1 MKVFKTVLFVLAWLG
16 QLAAEFW
23 AGMHLWQTNMIPVRL
38 FLLGIIALTLI
49 WVLEGVLFFSGM
61 RAQKGKHPG
70 RFRRVVAWIL
80 VVLMILGCLASA
92 IATRKLRHTIDAVT
106 STQNPVSTYAVYVLK
121 EDEAQTLDDAVDY
134 DFGVTM
140 SYDAEN
146 TRAAVKQLRTYYNG
160 TLKSENFETILDMV
174 DALYHKDVGAILLCK
189 EYVPLMEDLDE
200 YESYSDDTRILC
212 EFTVEQDLSTSQNLP
227 ASTDPES
234 DQTDPFSL
242 SNLEPVKDITQD
254 PFVIYLSG
262 SDTRSALL
270 TRSNSD
276 VNILVIVNPKTKQI
290 LLLNTPRDYYIPN
303 PAGNG
308 ALDKLTHCGV
318 YGTGCSVQA
327 LSDLYHVPINY
338 YAQINFAGFE
348 KLIDAIGGVTVESDY
363 AFTTRHG
370 HFSIQK
376 GTNYLNG
383 EQALGFV
390 RERYSFGSGD
400 NQRGRNQMKLLTA
413 VIKKLS
419 ASTLIMHYGQIL
431 DSLQGMFVTNVS
443 SDQISELV
451 KMQLSDGAEWNVKSY
466 AVTGAGGSEITYSI
480 PRMRVYV
487 MFQDK
492 DLVDRGINLVDR
504 VINGEI
510 LTDADVA
517 KQS

>member
-1 MKVFKTVLFVLAWLG
+1 MKVFKTVLFVLAWIG

-23 AGMHLWQTNMIPVRL
+23 AGAHLWQTNMIPVRL
-38 FLLGIIALTLI
+38 FLMGGIVMSLI
-49 WVLEGVLFFSGM
+49 WVLEGFLFFSGM
-61 RAQKGKHPG
+61 RSQKGKNPG
-70 RFRRVVAWIL
+70 RVRRILAWLLIIL
-80 VVLMILGCLASA
+80 TILACLFSVF
-92 IATRKLRHTIDAVT
+92 ATRKLRHTIDAVT
-106 STQNPVSTYAVYVLK
+106 DPQTSVSTYAVYVLK
-121 EDEAQTLDDAVDY
+121 DDAAQTLDDAVGY

-146 TRAAVKQLRTYYNG
+146 TRSAVKQLRTFYNG
-160 TLKSENFETILDMV
+160 TLKTENYETILDMV
-174 DALYHKDVGAILLCK
+174 DALYHQDVGAILLCK
-189 EYVPLMEDLDE
+189 EYVPLMEDLDA
-200 YESYSDDTRILC
+200 YESYTDDTRILC
-212 EFTVEQDLSTSQNLP
+212 EFTVEQDLGTAQNLP
-227 ASTDPES
+227 ASTDPET

-242 SNLEPVKDITQD
+242 SNLEPVKDITND

-338 YAQINFAGFE
+338 FAQINFAGFE

-376 GTNYLNG
+376 GTNNLNG

-419 ASTLIMHYGQIL
+419 AGTVIMHYSQIL
-431 DSLQGMFVTNVS
+431 DSLQGMFVTNIS
-443 SDQISELV
+443 GDQIAELV
-451 KMQLSDGAEWNVKSY
+451 KMQLGDGSDWNVKSY
-466 AVTGAGGSEITYSI
+466 AVTGNGGSEITYSI

-492 DLVDRGINLVDR
+492 DLVDRGINLVER
-504 VINGEI
+504 VIHGEL
-510 LTDADVA
+510 LTDADAA